1 MLGKTARNASRG
13 LRAFGI
19 IALATGALVLSAA
32 PAYADPTDKI
42 EDEIDK
48 QFHDLEA
55 VIEDYN
61 KVSIEFKE
69 TKKKVAKLEKELKPF
84 EEQLEV
90 LYQKVDVIASNA
102 YMGGPVSGMTAVF
115 TTGSPDTLAD
125 RITLLD
131 QATADDADAIAELN
145 TAKSDLDE
153 RKAVLDGLYETQS
166 EQEAELKEKKESIK
180 ADLDRLSDERDTA
193 YRDSRGLSD
202 DAFVPPHVPGERGKV
217 VEFALAQQGDAYDMN
232 ASGPDVWDCSG
243 LTMGAWQQAGVNLP
257 HNAAAQ
263 WAMMQHVSRD
273 ELMPGDLVFYNGLN
287 HVAMYI
293 GDDHVV
299 HASTY
304 GVGVIVST
312 VDQGGSPY
320 YGAGRPAG
328 W

>member
-1 MLGKTARNASRG
+1 MLGKTARNVSRR
-13 LRAFGI
+13 LRAFGMV
-19 IALATGALVLSAA
+19 ALAAGALVLTAA
-32 PAYADPTDKI
+32 PAHADPEDQI
-42 EDEIDK
+42 EDEIDQ

-69 TKKKVAKLEKELKPF
+69 TKKKVSKLEKELKPF
-84 EEQLEV
+84 EEKLEV
-90 LYQKVDVIASNA
+90 LMVQVDAIASNA

-115 TTGSPDTLAD
+115 TSGSADALAD

-131 QATADDADAIAELN
+131 QATAGDARAIREVNDAKAE
-145 TAKSDLDE
+145 LDE
-153 RKAVLDGLYETQS
+153 RKAVLDDLYETQS
-166 EQEAELKEKKESIK
+166 QQESELKEKKESIK
-180 ADLDRLSDERDTA
+180 ADIDRLSGERDKA

-202 DAFVPPHVPGERGKV
+202 DAFVPEYVPGERGKV
-217 VEFALAQQGDAYDMN
+217 VEFALGQEGDAYDMN

-243 LTMGAWQQAGVNLP
+243 LTMGAWQQVGVNMP

-263 WAMMQHVSRD
+263 WNMMQHISRD

-293 GDDHVV
+293 GNDHVV

-304 GVGVIVST
+304 GVGVIIST
-312 VDQGGSPY
+312 VDGGGSPY
-320 YGAGRPAG
+320 YGAGRVAG